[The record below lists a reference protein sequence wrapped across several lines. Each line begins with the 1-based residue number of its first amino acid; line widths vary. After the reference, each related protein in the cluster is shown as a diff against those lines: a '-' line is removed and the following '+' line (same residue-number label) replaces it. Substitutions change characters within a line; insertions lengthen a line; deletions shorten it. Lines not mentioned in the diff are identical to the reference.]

1 MSASEHTARYI
12 GVSKEWR
19 SAVKS
24 SAPGWLNDLRQ
35 DGIANFA
42 ALGFPTPKQ
51 EEWKYT
57 NVEPVVSRQFGI
69 ANGESSFTGADIL
82 SSSFVEPDA
91 PRLVF
96 VNGVYAPALSSV
108 QGLPSEVRLANLSKL
123 LSDDDGVLASRIGRY
138 ANHRR
143 NAFVALNTA
152 FVDDGAVVLI
162 PPGCRLLQPI
172 YLVYASGAKNRP
184 IVSHPRTLIIVGAG
198 SEVSIV
204 ESYSGVNGESYFC
217 NAVTELIGESDSV
230 AHHYR
235 LQRDSAAAFHTGT
248 LAVHLGRGC
257 HLTAHAVTLSG
268 ALVRNDVHVSLAG
281 EGAECV
287 LNGLYLGDD
296 KQHIDNFTEI
306 EHIKPRAT
314 SRELYKGILDGASHG
329 VFNGKIVVHKDA
341 QKSDARQTNR
351 NLLLS
356 ADALVNTKPQL
367 EIHADDVKCSHGS
380 TIGQLDPDALFY
392 LRSRGLGPDEAR
404 SLLSFAFA
412 SDIVGR
418 MNAASLRKRLD
429 DYLVAKFRD
438 N

>member
-1 MSASEHTARYI
+1 MFCTTDGSSSPAPRSSLSSWSARATIGSRAKPQRPIDELAAKISIMSASEHTARYI

-69 ANGESSFTGADIL
+69 ANGESSFTADIL

-235 LQRDSAAAFHTGT
+235 LQRDGAAAFHTGT

-257 HLTAHAVTLSG
+257 HLTAHAVT
-268 ALVRNDVHVSLAG
+268 
-281 EGAECV
+281 
-287 LNGLYLGDD
+287 
-296 KQHIDNFTEI
+296 
-306 EHIKPRAT
+306 
-314 SRELYKGILDGASHG
+314 
-329 VFNGKIVVHKDA
+329 
-341 QKSDARQTNR
+341 
-351 NLLLS
+351 
-356 ADALVNTKPQL
+356 
-367 EIHADDVKCSHGS
+367 
-380 TIGQLDPDALFY
+380 
-392 LRSRGLGPDEAR
+392 
-404 SLLSFAFA
+404 
-412 SDIVGR
+412 
-418 MNAASLRKRLD
+418 
-429 DYLVAKFRD
+429 
-438 N
+438 